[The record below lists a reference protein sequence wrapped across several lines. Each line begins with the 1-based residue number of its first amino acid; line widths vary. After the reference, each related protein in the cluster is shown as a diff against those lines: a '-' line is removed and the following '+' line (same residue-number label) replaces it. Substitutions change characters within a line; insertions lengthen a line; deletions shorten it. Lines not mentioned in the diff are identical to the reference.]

1 MKKERIM
8 ITLSL
13 DFGLNEM
20 GFESSLTRQEISIDN
35 PELTGLSIREF
46 CMLTKEQLLSAY
58 GLTPEKVSAIERL
71 LSEYSLRLGMT
82 DAELDAYLDRYYKDN
97 PREKEFYDLCDKM
110 CGRLPFDEHGFREEL
125 GRELNASPL
134 SGNPLNGNRPSG
146 DRLNDLGWQRYQTVR
161 EAYLR
166 QPWYMRWFGSR
177 KSRIRKAVEDAT
189 VIHDMFCRLVT
200 ENCIETE
207 RWRFEQREINKI
219 MENR

>member
-1 MKKERIM
+1 MKKERIL

-13 DFGLNEM
+13 GFGLNEM

-35 PELTGLSIREF
+35 PELNGLSIREF
-46 CMLTKEQLLSAY
+46 CMLTKEQLLSTY

-71 LSEYSLRLGMT
+71 LSEYFLRLGMP
-82 DAELDAYLDRYYKDN
+82 DVELDAYLDQYYKDN
-97 PREKEFYDLCDKM
+97 PKEKEFYDMCDRM
-110 CGRLPFDEHGFREEL
+110 CSRPVFDEKGFREEL
-125 GRELNASPL
+125 DRRLNASPL
-134 SGNPLNGNRPSG
+134 NG
-146 DRLNDLGWQRYQTVR
+146 DRLDDLGWQRYQTVR

-177 KSRIRKAVEDAT
+177 KARIRKAVGDAT

-207 RWRFEQREINKI
+207 RWHFEQREINKI
-219 MENR
+219 KEG

>member
-1 MKKERIM
+1 
-8 ITLSL
+8 
-13 DFGLNEM
+13 
-20 GFESSLTRQEISIDN
+20 
-35 PELTGLSIREF
+35 
-46 CMLTKEQLLSAY
+46 
-58 GLTPEKVSAIERL
+58 
-71 LSEYSLRLGMT
+71 
-82 DAELDAYLDRYYKDN
+82 
-97 PREKEFYDLCDKM
+97 M

>member
-1 MKKERIM
+1 MKKERIL

-13 DFGLNEM
+13 GFGLDEM

-35 PELTGLSIREF
+35 PELNGLSIREF
-46 CMLTKEQLLSAY
+46 CMLTKEQLLSTY

-71 LSEYSLRLGMT
+71 LSEYSLRLGMP
-82 DAELDAYLDRYYKDN
+82 DVELDAYLDQYYKDN
-97 PREKEFYDLCDKM
+97 PKEKEFYDMCDRM
-110 CGRLPFDEHGFREEL
+110 CSRPVFDEKGFREEL
-125 GRELNASPL
+125 DRRLNASPL
-134 SGNPLNGNRPSG
+134 NG
-146 DRLNDLGWQRYQTVR
+146 DRLDDLGWQRYQTVR

-177 KSRIRKAVEDAT
+177 KARIRKAVGDAT

-207 RWRFEQREINKI
+207 RWHFEQREINKI
-219 MENR
+219 KEG

>member
-1 MKKERIM
+1 MKKERIL

-13 DFGLNEM
+13 GFGLNEM
-20 GFESSLTRQEISIDN
+20 GFESCLTRQEISIDN

-46 CMLTKEQLLSAY
+46 CMLSREQLLSTY

-71 LSEYSLRLGMT
+71 LSEYSLRLGMP
-82 DAELDAYLDRYYKDN
+82 DAELEAYLDRYYKDN
-97 PREKEFYDLCDKM
+97 PKEKEFYDMCDRI
-110 CGRLPFDEHGFREEL
+110 CSRPVFDEKGFREEL
-125 GRELNASPL
+125 GRELNGSPMNE
-134 SGNPLNGNRPSG
+134 G
-146 DRLNDLGWQRYQTVR
+146 RLTDLGWHRYHTVR

-177 KSRIRKAVEDAT
+177 KARIRKAVGEAA

-219 MENR
+219 KEG

>member
-1 MKKERIM
+1 MKKERIL

-13 DFGLNEM
+13 GFGLNEM

-35 PELTGLSIREF
+35 PELNGLSIREF
-46 CMLTKEQLLSAY
+46 CMLTKEQLLSTY

-71 LSEYSLRLGMT
+71 LSEYSLRLGMP
-82 DAELDAYLDRYYKDN
+82 DVELDAYLDQYYKDN
-97 PREKEFYDLCDKM
+97 PKEKEFYDMCDRM
-110 CGRLPFDEHGFREEL
+110 CSRPVFDEKGFREEL
-125 GRELNASPL
+125 DRRLNASPL
-134 SGNPLNGNRPSG
+134 NG
-146 DRLNDLGWQRYQTVR
+146 DRLDDLGWQRYQTVR

-177 KSRIRKAVEDAT
+177 KARIRKAVGDAT

-207 RWRFEQREINKI
+207 RWHFEQREINKI
-219 MENR
+219 KEG